1 MWGFLSAIPSIF
13 GKGLQTAGQ
22 GIATGAKTVGRGIGQ
37 IPQRLGMG
45 GDSSAMART
54 PDFVPPVR
62 GGMEGIAPRAL
73 ASMNPMR
80 QMPAMPEGE
89 GFNALTGGGAS
100 PMPDLPVRQ
109 MNMGSG
115 LTNMAKAAEA
125 AKPALEQYPDY
136 IDPIRQKRDEFVNDR
151 LEGRARWKQMA
162 IPALLGAASQSSSGD
177 PARMLGGAIGGFGMG
192 AFAPKQALEGE
203 YEMREGGA
211 DREELGREQDWQQA
225 QARLQQM
232 RGQEE
237 IARKRL
243 EQDAMLKAQ
252 DLRYK
257 TDRDRINDERNRA
270 ADERAQKQLEANQKK
285 PVPINAPAYMEGG
298 ELKQNPHY
306 QRSQSSAIRPLGENI
321 PGYIDPNK
329 GYQPNP
335 GYRQKAEREQG
346 PPTGATQAAAAVD
359 KMRRDAMQRWD
370 AAKAMPD
377 SDPEKAAAIADA
389 KSALA
394 QFNEAVKQM
403 GDNYGDYYETG
414 SGSQGWGYYK
424 PRKNRSQ
431 SSSGSMGQAAGGRR
445 NVNDLLQYLR

>member
-80 QMPAMPEGE
+80 QMPAMPEGA

-243 EQDAMLKAQ
+243 EQDAMLKGQ
-252 DLRYK
+252 DLKYRA
-257 TDRDRINDERNRA
+257 DRDAIKQKMDEEAARRA
-270 ADERAQKQLEANQKK
+270 EEKHQYDIKK
-285 PVPINAPAYMEGG
+285 PYYNDRAETPPFA
-298 ELKQNPHY
+298 
-306 QRSQSSAIRPLGENI
+306 SSPLGI
-321 PGYIDPNK
+321 FDRRSGQVTTPAP
-329 GYQPNP
+329 P
-335 GYRQKAEREQG
+335 KAEREQG